1 MNKKFLS
8 VVVFGALLAS
18 LQVHLR
24 LVKTMTTTSMQ

>member
-18 LQVHLR
+18 SAVHLR
-24 LVKTMTTTSMQ
+24 LVKTTMTTSMV